1 MPTADARR
9 IALAATTVGVLDGLF
24 AIVYFDFILHIGGV
38 ARIFQGIARA
48 VLGDAALTG
57 GIATAALGLVLH
69 FSVAF
74 AWTIA
79 YYGLLRAFPALAR
92 ATRSTANALVAGVI
106 LGAIVWTTMDTVI
119 LPFTRQVPRP
129 PITSTFFL
137 VELIGHMLIVG
148 PPIAVIVRR
157 SPPSAAV

>member
-1 MPTADARR
+1 MLTSDARR
-9 IALAATTVGVLDGLF
+9 VVAAATTVGVLDGVF

-48 VLGDAALTG
+48 LLGDAALTG
-57 GIATAALGLVLH
+57 GLATAALGLVLH
-69 FSVAF
+69 FSVAL

-79 YYGLLRAFPALAR
+79 YYVLLRASPALAR
-92 ATRSTANALVAGVI
+92 ATRSTTNALVAGVI
-106 LGAIVWTTMDTVI
+106 LGAIVWIAMDTVI

-129 PITSTFFL
+129 SITSTFFL

-148 PPIAVIVRR
+148 PPIALIVRR
-157 SPPSAAV
+157 PL